1 MISRSLFG
9 SSRLGMNRRFG
20 DSLCIMA
27 GYNSMDYVGAR
38 VMKGLK
44 KRSTE
49 KIEFFG
55 LGGEKMI
62 EAGLTENLGDVN
74 KMVDK
79 PLYMFNNA
87 HPHHRERL
95 YAIYMIAVRYKNY
108 KVIKQIE
115 QQLYDMLFER
125 EPLAFLTLGNEY
137 FMKRL
142 YLMTQKK
149 YHENRG
155 SNKMKPPMVFYDRF
169 MIDQRY
175 DNLYYL
181 DHFIYKTPRNPI
193 NRVHYNFPS
202 TYTGSQGLFDVYEYL
217 YKQNSQFSGLVDK
230 SGIYLSTES
239 NEILMDELILQS
251 RAAFRKKHS
260 IPETATVF
268 FASAGS
274 DKDEVKASGKLF
286 LDSVEYFLE
295 KYSKVGPENFVAIL
309 TVPQG
314 SLQSPEYAHIGS
326 ELINKSLKCRVI
338 LITDREERFGAM
350 SVYWVDAGQ

>member
-1 MISRSLFG
+1 MIGRSLFG
-9 SSRLGMNRRFG
+9 PTSQRIQRSFA
-20 DSLCIMA
+20 DSFCIMA
-27 GYNSMDYVGAR
+27 GYPSMDYVGAR
-38 VMKGLK
+38 LMKGLK

-49 KIEFFG
+49 RIEFFG
-55 LGGEKMI
+55 LGGEKMT
-62 EAGLTENLGDVN
+62 EAGLTENLADVN
-74 KMVDK
+74 KLIDK
-79 PLYMFNNA
+79 PLYIFNNA

-115 QQLYDMLFER
+115 KELYGMLFEKD
-125 EPLAFLTLGNEY
+125 PLAVLTLGNEY

-142 YLMTQKK
+142 YLMAQKK

-181 DHFIYKTPRNPI
+181 DHFIYHVPRNPV

-202 TYTGSQGLFDVYEYL
+202 TYTGSQGLFDVYSYL
-217 YKQNSQFSGLVDK
+217 YKQNDHFKGLVDEK
-230 SGIYLSTES
+230 GIYLSPES
-239 NEILMDELILQS
+239 NDILIDELILQS

-260 IPETATVF
+260 IPDTATVF

-274 DKDEVKASGKLF
+274 DKDEVRGCGKLF
-286 LDSVEYFLE
+286 LESVEHFLE
-295 KYSKVGPENFVAIL
+295 KYSKVAPENFAAIL

-314 SLQSPEYAHIGS
+314 RQA
-326 ELINKSLKCRVI
+326 
-338 LITDREERFGAM
+338 
-350 SVYWVDAGQ
+350 